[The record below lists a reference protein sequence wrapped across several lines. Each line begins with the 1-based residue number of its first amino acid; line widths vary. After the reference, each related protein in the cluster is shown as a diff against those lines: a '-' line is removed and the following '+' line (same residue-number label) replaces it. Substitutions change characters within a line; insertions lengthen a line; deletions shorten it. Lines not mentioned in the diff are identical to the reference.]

1 MKKGVE
7 QIRILFFYVENA
19 IQQTG
24 QRISSVNAIFAA
36 ETSLIL
42 LDTSHEHYATLV
54 KLLKASST
62 LNTKV

>member
-1 MKKGVE
+1 MEIKLLL
-7 QIRILFFYVENA
+7 LFVENG
-19 IQQTG
+19 IQQIG

-42 LDTSHEHYATLV
+42 LDTSHEHYATLLT
-54 KLLKASST
+54 LLKRSSA